1 MKEELNRRIAELQ
14 RINEQRLVDEFR
26 HVLRYQNQTV
36 VDEFIEAFKK
46 TPLLFGYYFC
56 SSDDKPVPKRT
67 FEQEKTAFLAII
79 QILESI
85 DNGVIDYPED
95 IEGLQGAL
103 TELAYTIGTY
113 VPLKTGGRR
122 SNLASA
128 ELCFLSLLR
137 SYFQYFFPTK
147 SSNFIRGNLLHQL
160 GAALLDKPIPDSVN
174 QMLDKYEE
182 FSQLLEQCKQEKNY
196 TPLRKFLDL

>member
-1 MKEELNRRIAELQ
+1 MKEDLNRRIAEL
-14 RINEQRLVDEFR
+14 RHANEQRLVDEFR

-46 TPLLFGYYFC
+46 TPLLFGYYFR

-67 FEQEKTAFLAII
+67 FEQEKAAFLAII
-79 QILESI
+79 QVLESI
-85 DNGVIDYPED
+85 DNGVIDYPVD
-95 IEGLQGAL
+95 VDDLQGAL
-103 TELAYTIGTY
+103 RDMAFMIGTHA
-113 VPLKTGGRR
+113 PLKTGGRR
-122 SNLASA
+122 SKLASE

-160 GAALLDKPIPDSVN
+160 GVALLDKSIPDSVN

-182 FSQLLEQCKQEKNY
+182 FSQLLEQRKQEKNY
-196 TPLRKFLDL
+196 TTLRKFLDL